1 MIVDV
6 IESLRLRFLHLVK
19 VFMLH
24 VTWLKGQVGWGLIL
38 FVAEEQKSNVHI
50 EVVVQMYNLSY
61 LEAIV
66 GELLVQGQP
75 LECNETQS

>member
-1 MIVDV
+1 
-6 IESLRLRFLHLVK
+6 
-19 VFMLH
+19 
-24 VTWLKGQVGWGLIL
+24 
-38 FVAEEQKSNVHI
+38 VAEEQKSNVHI